1 MQPIKD
7 RLLRGGKW
15 ALGGTLLSSI
25 LGLTINALLARLLSV
40 ADLGLYFLLVS
51 FVALSA
57 TLAQAG
63 VLSILLRRI
72 ALSPVIGSHR
82 GAVENIKSTSVYV
95 GIGLLVV
102 SFIVLIAFDYW
113 LNIFA
118 PATSRLGTLVF
129 LIILWIGVFTY
140 QGVVTESFRGLNDIR
155 NAILF
160 GGAVSNTLLI
170 TAFGLLLVEDNT
182 VSLVYVI
189 VLVVC
194 AASLSLVLGFV
205 FLSRQ
210 IVRADHSA
218 FVSIQQLKSM
228 GREAI
233 PLLVSG
239 LLMIVL
245 SQGDLWLVGLY
256 LDNEDVA
263 LYGAAIKLAIL
274 TGMPLNL
281 INAVLPPYIAQLH
294 ATRQYAEL
302 GKILR
307 VSAAFA
313 SIPALM
319 MAGIA
324 ILAGDQ
330 VLGHLYGENF
340 RQAAP
345 LFAILCVGQLIH
357 VLLGSGGLVLMLTG
371 NGKTLMVITLMSS
384 LLLVAGG
391 MAAASFGAI
400 GIALA
405 AATALVFQKVVMW
418 KWIRSNLGITTHAK
432 FDEGMWRIFGTLLKR

>member
-1 MQPIKD
+1 MQTIKN
-7 RLLRGGKW
+7 RLLRSGKW
-15 ALGGTLLSSI
+15 ALGGTLLSSV
-25 LGLTINALLARLLSV
+25 LGLGINALLARLLTIS
-40 ADLGLYFLLVS
+40 DLGIYFLLIG
-51 FVALSA
+51 FVALST

-63 VLSILLRRI
+63 ILHVLLRRV
-72 ALSPVIGSHR
+72 ALSPFVGLLR
-82 GAVENIKSTSVYV
+82 DAAQDIKCVCVYV
-95 GIGLLVV
+95 GIGLV
-102 SFIVLIAFDYW
+102 IVC
-113 LNIFA
+113 
-118 PATSRLGTLVF
+118 TLVF
-129 LIILWIGVFTY
+129 ISFGYWLDVFVQQVPRLDSLVFLVILWTVILAY
-140 QGVVTESFRGLNDIR
+140 QGVVTESFRGLHDVR
-155 NAILF
+155 AAILF
-160 GGAVSNTLLI
+160 GGIIANTLLI
-170 TAFGLLLVEDNT
+170 TALSILFIKT
-182 VSLVYVI
+182 SAISLIHVVI
-189 VLVVC
+189 LIIC
-194 AASLSLVLGFV
+194 TASLSLILGLTL
-205 FLSRQ
+205 LSKRVISTQ
-210 IVRADHSA
+210 RSVKISHLES
-218 FVSIQQLKSM
+218 L
-228 GREAI
+228 GREAA
-233 PLLVSG
+233 PLLLSG
-239 LLMIVL
+239 LLMVVL
-245 SQGDLWLVGLY
+245 TQGDLWLVGLY
-256 LDNEDVA
+256 LGNEDA
-263 LYGAAIKLAIL
+263 AIYGAAVKLAIL
-274 TGMPLNL
+274 SGMPLNL
-281 INAVLPPYIAQLH
+281 VNAVLPPYIAQLH

-345 LFAILCVGQLIH
+345 LFAILCAGQLIH

>member
-82 GAVENIKSTSVYV
+82 GAVENIKSASVYV

-140 QGVVTESFRGLNDIR
+140 QGVVTESFRGLHDIR

-210 IVRADHSA
+210 IVRSDHSA
-218 FVSIQQLKSM
+218 SVSIQQLKSM

-294 ATRQYAEL
+294 ATGQYAKLEKL
-302 GKILR
+302 L
-307 VSAAFA
+307 SAAAAAA
-313 SIPALM
+313 SIPAVTL
-319 MAGIA
+319 AGIS
-324 ILAGDQ
+324 IFAGEDL
-330 VLGHLYGENF
+330 LGYLYGEHY

-345 LFAILCVGQLIH
+345 LFAVLCVGHLVH
-357 VLLGSGGLVLMLTG
+357 VLLGSGSLVLMLTG
-371 NGKTLMVITLMSS
+371 NGNALMVIASMSS
-384 LLLVAGG
+384 LLLVVGG
-391 MAAASFGAI
+391 IAAASFGTM
-400 GIALA
+400 GIALSA
-405 AATALVFQKVVMW
+405 AFALVFQKALMW
-418 KWIRSNLGITTHAK
+418 KWIRLKLGITIHAK
-432 FDEGMWRIFGTLLKR
+432 FDAGLWRMFWVSIKR